1 MGRGAVRNVGIH
13 IWDCP
18 GAGHWRC
25 VMLGQTDA
33 TELYNLWER
42 VTNRMGS
49 EDMTPHLVEAL
60 NREHPTLRQ
69 QMVAMMVSLL
79 NGLDT
84 KHGCDARCEASC
96 AFLVQFQ
103 GWLEDYN
110 ALIDDRLY
118 ISPKGEIK
126 FPFI

>member
-1 MGRGAVRNVGIH
+1 
-13 IWDCP
+13 
-18 GAGHWRC
+18 
-25 VMLGQTDA
+25 MLGQTDA
-33 TELYNLWER
+33 KELYNLWER

-49 EDMTPHLVEAL
+49 EDMTPYLVEKL

-79 NGLDT
+79 NGIDA

-96 AFLVQFQ
+96 AFTSRFQ
-103 GWLEDYN
+103 ECLQEWDGFSDLFIIN
-110 ALIDDRLY
+110 SMVR
-118 ISPKGEIK
+118 